1 MYGHGVPILPHQ
13 NPNAVHAKPTL
24 HLEAEPH
31 NDEAVRAQIIAEE
44 EAKAENQDEEQVDEN
59 PGQSKCYKP
68 IFKK

>member
-1 MYGHGVPILPHQ
+1 MFRLKLYAV
-13 NPNAVHAKPTL
+13 AVHAKPTL

-59 PGQSKCYKP
+59 PGQSEFYK
-68 IFKK
+68 